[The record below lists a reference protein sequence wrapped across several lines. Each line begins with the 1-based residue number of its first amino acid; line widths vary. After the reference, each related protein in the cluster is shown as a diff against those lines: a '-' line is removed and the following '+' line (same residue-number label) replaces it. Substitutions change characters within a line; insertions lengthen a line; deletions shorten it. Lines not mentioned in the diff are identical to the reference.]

1 MRRFRLRY
9 ALLLAAVVLSACAMT
24 WLFVSG
30 LVPQAVAAGLLL
42 AVCLLCLA
50 ALVGRLV
57 RVMSTFVSALEA
69 DDTTV
74 RFDFTGS
81 GAELRRMGRAMN
93 RIVELYRSNKAEI
106 EQGKLYYDRILKVMT
121 NEMRNSVTPV
131 IALADELEKH
141 PDRYSRAEAHEA
153 LGLIRSQS
161 ESIKRFLDAYFEL
174 THIPEPAVGETDAAD
189 FFGRIRSTIQ
199 YEARS
204 RGLADDVCRFTVAKD
219 MRLNIDTGLMA
230 QAMVNL
236 LRNALDAVAGT
247 ASPRIDVTVSQ
258 THGHPYITVK
268 DNGCGIAPGAAE
280 NLFMPFFTTKPGGC
294 GVGLCLSRQIVR
306 RHGGDI
312 RLIATASPG
321 ALFAVTLL

>member
-121 NEMRNSVTPV
+121 HEMRNSVTPV

-153 LGLIRSQS
+153 LG
-161 ESIKRFLDAYFEL
+161 
-174 THIPEPAVGETDAAD
+174 
-189 FFGRIRSTIQ
+189 
-199 YEARS
+199 